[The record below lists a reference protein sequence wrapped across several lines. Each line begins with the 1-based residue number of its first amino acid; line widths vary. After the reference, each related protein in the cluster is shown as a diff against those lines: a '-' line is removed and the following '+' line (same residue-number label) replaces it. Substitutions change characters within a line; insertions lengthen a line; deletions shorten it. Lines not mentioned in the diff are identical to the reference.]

1 VLNRGLLG
9 LVWVCAMPHQKGERR
24 HPLPRSWSLFHTTP
38 SIRIVHIARLAAPST
53 TYHRAR
59 VTSLLT
65 LGLLIR
71 GKVIVLTVVLIKFLG

>member
-1 VLNRGLLG
+1 MCGCCGERDKLQ
-9 LVWVCAMPHQKGERR
+9 AYQKG
-24 HPLPRSWSLFHTTP
+24 LFWRQLLLHTTP
-38 SIRIVHIARLAAPST
+38 SIRIVHIAKQAAPST

-65 LGLLIR
+65 LALLIR